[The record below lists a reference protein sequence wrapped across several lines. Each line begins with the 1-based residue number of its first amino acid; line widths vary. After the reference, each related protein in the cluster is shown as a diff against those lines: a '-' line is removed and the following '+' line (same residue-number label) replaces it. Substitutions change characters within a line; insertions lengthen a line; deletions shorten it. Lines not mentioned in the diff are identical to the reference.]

1 MILGLEIL
9 SASSVN
15 VSWDRLNTSLI
26 SGYIVYYSRK
36 GNNGEEM
43 FTNVSSPSNSVIIHD
58 LMTDVEYQFVVVAV
72 AEVDGDVVMGE
83 RSEAKMATPTSPP
96 C

>member
-1 MILGLEIL
+1 MRFGLEIL

-15 VSWDRLNTSLI
+15 VSWDRLNISLVT
-26 SGYIVYYSRK
+26 GYIVYYSRK

-43 FTNVSSPSNSVIIHD
+43 FTNVSSPSNSVIIRD
-58 LMTDVEYQFVVVAV
+58 LMTDVEYQFEVVAI
-72 AEVDGDVVMGE
+72 AEVGGDVVMGE
-83 RSEAKMATPTSPP
+83 RSEAKLATPTSPP